1 MLHTQ
6 KFYRRTW
13 YSNFGLLILMS
24 FVRVACFYVD
34 DVHARWSHDE
44 SQWRLVFSPGL
55 KILNGKGV
63 FRSDGNYILQE

>member
-1 MLHTQ
+1 
-6 KFYRRTW
+6 
-13 YSNFGLLILMS
+13 MS

-34 DVHARWSHDE
+34 DVRVRWSHDE
-44 SQWRLVFSPGL
+44 SQSRLVFSPGF